1 MANHPEA
8 LETGVGEISAKP
20 GFTLPVLMVFRQF
33 HHASCSQY
41 VAPQF
46 SEESSSRGIPH
57 HGHAQ
62 LSRKRASGR
71 SSRRLLAGIDL
82 CIPSH
87 VANVAMKFF
96 ETMKRHLGAE

>member
-1 MANHPEA
+1 MVNHPEA

-20 GFTLPVLMVFRQF
+20 GFTLPVLVFRQF

-46 SEESSSRGIPH
+46 SEECSSRGIPH

-71 SSRRLLAGIDL
+71 SPRRLLAGIEL
-82 CIPSH
+82 CIRSH
-87 VANVAMKFF
+87 VADVASRFSH
-96 ETMKRHLGAE
+96 EILRNN